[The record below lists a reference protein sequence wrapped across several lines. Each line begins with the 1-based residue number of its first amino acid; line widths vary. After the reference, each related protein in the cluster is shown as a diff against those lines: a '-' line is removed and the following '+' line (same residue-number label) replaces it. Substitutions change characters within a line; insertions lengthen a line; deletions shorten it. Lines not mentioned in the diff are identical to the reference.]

1 MSCRFFLV
9 VCKQKTVLDNKYT
22 CKHTSK
28 DTSVKY
34 QPHIF
39 NSAEISVNTVWEDL
53 EELGDGAGVFVCKS
67 RRG

>member
-1 MSCRFFLV
+1 MSCLIVFVRK
-9 VCKQKTVLDNKYT
+9 VCKQKKVFDNKYK
-22 CKHTSK
+22 CKHISR

-53 EELGDGAGVFVCKS
+53 EELGDGAGVFVC
-67 RRG
+67 